1 MDSLGQPAC
10 GNRPSPMVFNATPST
25 KESNSILHTQTQ
37 TVTAVQLL
45 MTLCDTVMDINHS

>member
-1 MDSLGQPAC
+1 MDSMGQPAR

-25 KESNSILHTQTQ
+25 KESNSILHTQT

>member
-1 MDSLGQPAC
+1 MDSMGQPAC